1 MLIVFVFR
9 FIFFTVS
16 YTYVCRYCL
25 CMYEVHFHCHC
36 THAQV
41 LTKSY
46 VVECKVDE
54 SDPFSFKGPSV
65 IKTAG

>member
-1 MLIVFVFR
+1 MCVSILFV
-9 FIFFTVS
+9 
-16 YTYVCRYCL
+16 
-25 CMYEVHFHCHC
+25 YEVHFQCPC
-36 THAQV
+36 TYAQV